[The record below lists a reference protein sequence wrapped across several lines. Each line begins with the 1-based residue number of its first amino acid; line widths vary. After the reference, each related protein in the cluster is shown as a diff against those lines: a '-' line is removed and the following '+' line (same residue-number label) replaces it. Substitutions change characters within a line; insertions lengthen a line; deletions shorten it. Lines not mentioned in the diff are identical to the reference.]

1 MNKAH
6 KNSKINFTVRRYAVL
21 TMAVAS
27 FVVLA
32 ARAYDLQVLRHEFLN
47 WQGTARQ
54 QRVVKEI
61 AHRGVISDRN
71 GEPLAISTPVDSV
84 WVSPEEFL
92 RNEKSLPLLAQKL
105 QLDVTN
111 LQEKLQNNSNR
122 EFVYIKRQLPPIV
135 AAAVK
140 ALELDGVYLQREY
153 KRYYPAAEVT
163 GHIIGFTD
171 IDDRGQ
177 EGIELA
183 YDDWL
188 VGRSGLKRVLR
199 DRLGR
204 VVGDIDSIEIA
215 RPGRDLQLS
224 IDKRLQYLAYRE
236 LKKAVQQ
243 HKAKSGSLVLLDS
256 YSGEVL
262 AMVNQPTFNPNNRN
276 EMRGELYRNRA
287 VTDLF
292 EPGSTMKPFTV
303 AAALEYQHVKS
314 DSKVDTRPGYLK
326 VSGHKI
332 SDTRNYGILTLE
344 GVFRHSSNVA
354 ASKLALNMPASE
366 IWHTYN
372 RFGFGRGT
380 GSGFPGEA
388 VGVLNHF
395 DDWGQLEQ
403 ATMAFGYGLST
414 TALQLAHAYSV
425 LANGG
430 YDYPVTF
437 VRQTEPTAGSRVLSK
452 ASTNQLKFF
461 MSSVVDEG
469 GTGRRA
475 HVPGYRIAG
484 KTGTVR
490 KSTQQGYSDNAHLS
504 IFAGMAP
511 LSDPRLVMVVVIN
524 EPQGKQ
530 YYGGQVAAPVFAS
543 VMADALR
550 LFNIA
555 PDDPQTLIV
564 ESQIVVGGNT

>member
-6 KNSKINFTVRRYAVL
+6 KYQKLSFALRRYSVYTVL
-21 TMAVAS
+21 ALG
-27 FVVLA
+27 FVVLVG
-32 ARAYDLQVLRHEFLN
+32 RAYDLQVLRHEFLN
-47 WQGTARQ
+47 WQGSARQ
-54 QRVVKEI
+54 QRVVKEQ
-61 AHRGVISDRN
+61 AHRGVITDRN

-84 WVSPEEFL
+84 WVVPEAFL
-92 RNEKSLPLLAQKL
+92 KQAQALPQLAAKL
-105 QLDVTN
+105 KLDATVLGTKLRSN
-111 LQEKLQNNSNR
+111 LER
-122 EFVYIKRQLPPIV
+122 EFVYVKRHLPPAE

-140 ALELDGVYLQREY
+140 AMGLEGVYLQREY

-163 GHIIGFTD
+163 GHVLGFTN
-171 IDDRGQ
+171 IDDQGQ

-188 VGRSGLKRVLR
+188 VGQPGLKRVLR

-204 VVGDIDSIEIA
+204 IIEDIDSIEVA

-224 IDKRLQYLAYRE
+224 LDKRLQYLAYRE

-243 HKAKSGSLVLLDS
+243 HQAKSGSLVLLDS
-256 YSGEVL
+256 YNGEVL
-262 AMVNQPTFNPNNRN
+262 AMVNQPAFNPNNRN

-292 EPGSTMKPFTV
+292 EPGSSMKPFTV
-303 AAALEYQHVKS
+303 AAALEYRYVKPS
-314 DSKVDTRPGYLK
+314 AQLDTSPGYIK
-326 VSGHKI
+326 VGSHKI
-332 SDTRNYGILTLE
+332 RDFKNYGVLTLE

-354 ASKLALNMPASE
+354 ASKLALSMPASE
-366 IWHTYN
+366 LWHTYN
-372 RFGFGRGT
+372 RFGFGRET
-380 GSGFPGEA
+380 DSGFPGEA

-395 DDWGQLEQ
+395 DQWRQLEQ

-414 TALQLAHAYSV
+414 TTLQLARAYSV

-430 YDYPVTF
+430 YEFPVTF
-437 VRQTEPTAGSRVLSK
+437 VRQIEEAAGRRVLSEVS
-452 ASTNQLKFF
+452 ASQLRQL
-461 MSSVVDEG
+461 MSSVVNEG

-490 KSTQQGYSDNAHLS
+490 KSTAQGYSDSAHLS

-511 LSDPRLVMVVVIN
+511 LSNPRLVLVVVIDQ
-524 EPQGKQ
+524 PQGDQ

-555 PDDPQTLIV
+555 PDDPQTLLV
-564 ESQIVVGGNT
+564 EASASTGGRT